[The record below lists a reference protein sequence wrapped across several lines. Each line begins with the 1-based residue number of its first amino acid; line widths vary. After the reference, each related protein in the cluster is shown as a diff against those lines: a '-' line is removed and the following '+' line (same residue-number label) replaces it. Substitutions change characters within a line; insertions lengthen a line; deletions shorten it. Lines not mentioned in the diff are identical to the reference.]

1 MFANTLAALRKD
13 LDGVRAVLLASM
25 DGMVVAMDTADDQ
38 LAPDAV
44 AAAFADLHRKM
55 RAAHQDVGLGDPQE
69 WTADG
74 ALGRIA
80 VRAVTPDYLLV
91 ALLAGHAT
99 MGRVRF
105 ELRKA
110 AVRLEPELV

>member
-1 MFANTLAALRKD
+1 MFANALAALRKD
-13 LDGVRAVLLASM
+13 LDGVRAVLLAGV
-25 DGMVVAMDTADDQ
+25 DGIVVAMDIADDD

-55 RAAHQDVGLGDPQE
+55 RAAHRDAGLGEPQE
-69 WTADG
+69 WTAEG

-80 VRAVTPDYLLV
+80 VRAVTPDFLLV
-91 ALLAGHAT
+91 ALLAPSAT